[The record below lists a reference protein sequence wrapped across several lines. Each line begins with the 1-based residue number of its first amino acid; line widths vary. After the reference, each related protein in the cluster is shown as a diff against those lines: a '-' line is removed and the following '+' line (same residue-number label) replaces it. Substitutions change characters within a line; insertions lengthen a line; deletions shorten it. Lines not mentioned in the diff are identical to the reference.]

1 MHTETMIVM
10 HAPLDHIF
18 ARAADL
24 SLWPEMLP
32 HYRSIMY
39 YEKSEQR
46 NVVRM
51 SAWRGWIPISWT
63 SVQEVDHE
71 RREIRFLHLK
81 AFTKGMVV
89 VWTFTKT
96 DEGVA
101 VRIRHDLKPSIPLI
115 GGLIA
120 DHIVG
125 RFFIGYIA
133 PRTLA
138 HMKQYVESSHGA

>member
-1 MHTETMIVM
+1 M
-10 HAPLDHIF
+10 
-18 ARAADL
+18 ADL

-32 HYRSIMY
+32 HYRSIIY
-39 YEKSEQR
+39 YEKSEKR

-63 SVQEVDHE
+63 SVQEVDPGRH
-71 RREIRFLHLK
+71 EIRFLHLK

-96 DEGVA
+96 DEGVV
-101 VRIRHDLKPSIPLI
+101 VRIRHDLNPSIPLI

-138 HMKQYVESSHGA
+138 HMKRYVESNNGA